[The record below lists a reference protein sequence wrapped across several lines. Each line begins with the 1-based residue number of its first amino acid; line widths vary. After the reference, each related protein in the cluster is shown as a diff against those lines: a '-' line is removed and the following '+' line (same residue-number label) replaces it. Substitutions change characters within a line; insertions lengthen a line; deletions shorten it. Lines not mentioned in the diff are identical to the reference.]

1 MGLRGSQSDLR
12 THRSA
17 SAPRPVRPAASV
29 LLAVDQASA
38 KGAPLRIA
46 PELAD
51 PVGSS
56 KWVCIRTWRSSAREP
71 PEGVETPRSV
81 PPGYRSQLGTHGQ
94 SYAAKPTASLASGA
108 APVWLGCLSSTARA
122 DFPSIT

>member
-1 MGLRGSQSDLR
+1 MGLRGSQSDLG
-12 THRSA
+12 TPSLGLSTPTSTARS
-17 SAPRPVRPAASV
+17 VRPPRSRS
-29 LLAVDQASA
+29 ASA

-56 KWVCIRTWRSSAREP
+56 WVCIRTWRSSAREP

-81 PPGYRSQLGTHGQ
+81 RTRPPI
-94 SYAAKPTASLASGA
+94 
-108 APVWLGCLSSTARA
+108 TAR
-122 DFPSIT
+122 DTWPELRRQTDG